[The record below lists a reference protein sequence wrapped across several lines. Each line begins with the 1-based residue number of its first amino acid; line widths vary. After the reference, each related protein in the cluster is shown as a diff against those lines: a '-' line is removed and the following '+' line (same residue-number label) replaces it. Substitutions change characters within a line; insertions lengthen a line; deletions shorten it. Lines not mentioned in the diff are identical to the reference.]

1 MKNDGKLAVGAK
13 GLTKVVVPVREAENI
28 EDLSN
33 LAKGNVEVITR
44 WANRGFRIESQERS
58 GAREKLRE
66 LRAANTD
73 EAEVVRQISELV
85 ANYDPTQKA
94 ARGGPRG
101 PKQVTIKTGKGGK
114 IDAASF
120 VEQLKAAGINVNF
133 QQAEEALA
141 TAGAGA
147 GAQG

>member
-1 MKNDGKLAVGAK
+1 MKNDGKLKVGAK
-13 GLTKVVVPVREAENI
+13 GLTAVTVPVKEAENV
-28 EDLSN
+28 EDLST
-33 LAKGNVEVITR
+33 LAKGDASVIVR

-66 LRAANTD
+66 LRTANASD
-73 EAEVVRQISELV
+73 EQVTSEISQLV

-133 QQAEEALA
+133 AEAEAALA
-141 TAGAGA
+141 GGA
-147 GAQG
+147 AQ

>member
-1 MKNDGKLAVGAK
+1 MKSDGKLKVGAK
-13 GLTKVVVPVREAENI
+13 GLAAVTVPVKEAENV
-28 EDLSN
+28 EDLST
-33 LAKGNVEVITR
+33 LAKGDAAVIVR

-66 LRAANTD
+66 LRQSGASD
-73 EAEVVRQISELV
+73 EEVTKQIAELV

-141 TAGAGA
+141 AAGQPA
-147 GAQG
+147 

>member
-1 MKNDGKLAVGAK
+1 M
-13 GLTKVVVPVREAENI
+13 I
-28 EDLSN
+28 Q
-33 LAKGNVEVITR
+33 R

-58 GAREKLRE
+58 GARDKLKE
-66 LRAANTD
+66 LRAANTE
-73 EAEVVRQISELV
+73 EAEVQKAIAELV
-85 ANYDPTQKA
+85 SNYDPTQKA

-133 QQAEEALA
+133 AEAEAAL
-141 TAGAGA
+141 AGAGSPA
-147 GAQG
+147 

>member
-1 MKNDGKLAVGAK
+1 VRLHQETAIE
-13 GLTKVVVPVREAENI
+13 KVVVPVKEAENV
-28 EDLSN
+28 EDLST
-33 LAKGNVEVITR
+33 LAKSDANVIVR

-66 LRAANTD
+66 LRAAGTPN
-73 EAEVVRQISELV
+73 EEVVRQISELV
-85 ANYDPTQKA
+85 ANYDPTAKA

-133 QQAEEALA
+133 AEAEQAL
-141 TAGAGA
+141 AGAGA
-147 GAQG
+147 GGQG